1 MRCRAPGVLWA
12 PGTAGCRYQAE
23 AGCSCLPRAGGE
35 GRLLC
40 SFKPSDCKVSF
51 PLLQNEYMK
60 EDFLIKIE
68 TWHKPDL
75 GTLEN
80 VSSTSQAP
88 RGLPGLRTGY

>member
-1 MRCRAPGVLWA
+1 
-12 PGTAGCRYQAE
+12 
-23 AGCSCLPRAGGE
+23 
-35 GRLLC
+35 
-40 SFKPSDCKVSF
+40 
-51 PLLQNEYMK
+51 MK

-88 RGLPGLRTGY
+88 RGLQGSGQGAETLSLPKGLHRGLLFLGQEACSLCLDLSYQHGIALSLL